1 VTAIMRLIPAACA
14 LVLGIAMGG
23 PAAVAAPQV
32 LGLTA
37 SNAPIPFSCVGDSCT
52 AVAGSFCLQRE
63 RMMPS
68 WGMPYGASHPERLTL
83 ALIAHD
89 GSIARVA
96 GGPWIKFSAY
106 NGYTM
111 VRMSVPRALLA
122 AHGATAAAAEI
133 GPGIAL
139 VPLPQVGDDDPQSAD
154 EIALAI
160 GPMRIAAAHYLDQPS
175 VGTDAARLVA
185 ALVNAL
191 PEQHTVDDDNSGL
204 WQSTITDGL
213 AGAVDPAAVSS
224 ARHAYEICRDLTDLR
239 RCLVSQHHD
248 LMERGNVELWDETSG
263 Y

>member
-1 VTAIMRLIPAACA
+1 
-14 LVLGIAMGG
+14 
-23 PAAVAAPQV
+23 
-32 LGLTA
+32 
-37 SNAPIPFSCVGDSCT
+37 
-52 AVAGSFCLQRE
+52 
-63 RMMPS
+63 
-68 WGMPYGASHPERLTL
+68 MPYEASHPERLTL
-83 ALIAHD
+83 ALLARD
-89 GSIARVA
+89 GSVAHIA

-122 AHGATAAAAEI
+122 AHDATAAAVEI

-139 VPLPQVGDDDPQSAD
+139 VPRPLAGDGDPQSAD
-154 EIALAI
+154 EIALAT
-160 GPMRIAAAHYLDQPS
+160 GPMRVAAAHYLDRPA

-191 PEQHTVDDDNSGL
+191 PEQHTIADDNGAL
-204 WQSTITDGL
+204 WQNTITDGL
-213 AGAVDPAAVSS
+213 TGAVDPAAISS

-248 LMERGNVELWDETSG
+248 LMERGNVGFWDETSG

>member
-1 VTAIMRLIPAACA
+1 MRMISAALAILI
-14 LVLGIAMGG
+14 GIAVHGG
-23 PAAVAAPQV
+23 TAVAAPQV

-37 SNAPIPFSCVGDSCT
+37 GNAPIPFSCVGDSCT

-63 RMMPS
+63 RLMPG
-68 WGMPYGASHPERLTL
+68 WGTPYEASHPERLTL
-83 ALIAHD
+83 ALLARD
-89 GSIARVA
+89 GSVARIA

-139 VPLPQVGDDDPQSAD
+139 VPLPQAGDGNPQSAD
-154 EIALAI
+154 EIALAT
-160 GPMRIAAAHYLDQPS
+160 GPMRIAAAHYLDRPS

-191 PEQHTVDDDNSGL
+191 PEQHTIDADNSGL
-204 WQSTITDGL
+204 WQNTITDGL
-213 AGAVDPAAVSS
+213 AGAVDPAAVSG

-248 LMERGNVELWDETSG
+248 LMERGNVEFWDETSG